1 MEIRKAF
8 FTPNPEIHAHQF
20 GDERR
25 KRTRTNNNYCYHRR
39 RQRRTLLAPFGFVVC
54 FRRNGNR
61 CCSVHTHTPTRTR
74 HRMDERER
82 VGNSCFCVQLNIIKC
97 FPLNVRFIAHLR
109 HFWDLIPHDMVPI
122 GNYYEKKYYYLLL
135 FAILLSFDMHRRT
148 RDIFPWKCLLGKAHN
163 FRRKNILM
171 TVRYWLLIMTWRIEG
186 RASISISL
194 RHWTSCFRSFMLRV
208 W

>member
-8 FTPNPEIHAHQF
+8 FTPNPEIHAHQL

-25 KRTRTNNNYCYHRR
+25 KRTRTNNYCYHRR
-39 RQRRTLLAPFGFVVC
+39 RQRRMLFAPFGFVVC

-61 CCSVHTHTPTRTR
+61 CCSCTHTPTRTR

-82 VGNSCFCVQLNIIKC
+82 VGNSCSCVQLNIIKS
-97 FPLNVRFIAHLR
+97 FPLIVRFIAHSR

-122 GNYYEKKYYYLLL
+122 GNYYGKKLHCLLL
-135 FAILLSFDMHRRT
+135 FAILSPLDMHRRAQ
-148 RDIFPWKCLLGKAHN
+148 DICPWKRLLGKARS

-171 TVRYWLLIMTWRIEG
+171 TVRYWLLITTWRIEG
-186 RASISISL
+186 RASISL
-194 RHWTSCFRSFMLRV
+194 RHWTSCSRSFMVRV